1 MGFVNAT
8 PIQEQAVPL
17 ILDGKDLIACAQT
30 GTGKTAAFLLPVLN
44 RLTKEPS
51 DYTDTLIV
59 VPTRELAIQIDTALQ
74 GLTYFSGISSMA
86 IYGGNDGA
94 AFQNEK
100 KAFVEGTNIIIATP
114 GRLIAHLNMGYVKF
128 PHLKHFILD
137 EADRMLDM
145 GFIDDLFKII
155 KFLPQKR
162 QTLMFSATM
171 APKIR
176 EFAKKLLTN
185 PAEISLSISKP
196 AAGIT
201 QSAYLVYDNQKNKLI
216 KHILKQKTYQSV
228 IVFSSTKQMVKILEQ
243 ELQKDGLKVKSIH
256 SDLEQ
261 TQREEVL
268 RLFKNK
274 QIQVLVATD
283 ILSRGIDIDDIGLV
297 INYDIPNEPADY
309 VHRVGRTA
317 RAESKG
323 EAITFINETKQY
335 LFANIESLIG
345 YTVNKIDLPEN
356 WGNRPL
362 YQPEKS
368 DTNFKDKR
376 PRHQKPRN

>member
-1 MGFVNAT
+1 
-8 PIQEQAVPL
+8 
-17 ILDGKDLIACAQT
+17 
-30 GTGKTAAFLLPVLN
+30 
-44 RLTKEPS
+44 
-51 DYTDTLIV
+51 
-59 VPTRELAIQIDTALQ
+59 
-74 GLTYFSGISSMA
+74 
-86 IYGGNDGA
+86 
-94 AFQNEK
+94 
-100 KAFVEGTNIIIATP
+100 
-114 GRLIAHLNMGYVKF
+114 MGYVKF
-128 PHLKHFILD
+128 PYLKHFILD

-145 GFIDDLFKII
+145 GFIEDLFKII
-155 KFLPQKR
+155 KFLPPKR

-201 QSAYLVYDNQKNKLI
+201 QSAYLVFNNQKNKLI
-216 KHILKQKTYQSV
+216 KYILKQKTYHSV
-228 IVFSSTKQMVKILEQ
+228 IVFASTKQMVKVLEQ
-243 ELQKDGLKVKSIH
+243 ELHKDGLKVKSIH

-261 TQREEVL
+261 NQREEVL

-335 LFANIESLIG
+335 LFANIEAMIG

-356 WGNRPL
+356 WGNRPA
-362 YQPEKS
+362 YQPEKA
-368 DTNFKDKR
+368 DTNFKDKKQ
-376 PRHQKPRN
+376 RHQKHRN